1 MASLSILLFATLTIP
16 SLVLAA
22 PPPLNSGTFTV
33 SQVRNTNYVKHGPL
47 ALAHA
52 YRKYGVTFP
61 DDLAAAVAN
70 IVQKREIGSETTTPE
85 EFDVA
90 YLTPVSIGTPPQVLN
105 LNFDTG
111 SSDLWVFST
120 ELPSESING
129 QTIYDPFKS
138 GERLSGETWNITYAD
153 NSTCNGNVYLD
164 DVTIGRLTV
173 TDQAVEAAKQ
183 VSKSFTDSPNMD
195 GLVGLAFS
203 SINTVTPTQQMTFLD
218 RALPKLDLP
227 VLTAD
232 LRHNSRKSNS
242 VSSCSRMRAWLT

>member
-1 MASLSILLFATLTIP
+1 MASLSMRLIATLTIP

-22 PPPLNSGTFTV
+22 PPPLGSGTFTV

-47 ALAHA
+47 ALAQA

-61 DDLAAAVAN
+61 DDLAAVVAN
-70 IVQKREIGSETTTPE
+70 ILQKRETGSETTTPE
-85 EFDVA
+85 EFDIA
-90 YLTPVSIGTPPQVLN
+90 YLTPVSIGNPPQVLN

-120 ELPSESING
+120 ELPSSSING
-129 QTIYDPFKS
+129 QTTYDPSKS
-138 GERLSGETWNITYAD
+138 NTAHELPGYIWDIKYAD
-153 NSTCNGNVYLD
+153 NSTCNGNVYSD
-164 DVTIGRLTV
+164 IVTIGGLTV
-173 TDQAVEAAKQ
+173 INQSVEAAQQ

-203 SINTVTPTQQMTFLD
+203 SLNTVHPLQQRTFLD
-218 RALPKLDLP
+218 MALPYLDLP

-242 VSSCSRMRAWLT
+242 VPGP